1 MSWECICDPAGDTH
15 KEDFQAGC
23 HWGTQEMALFC
34 VAGEDTGGWEK
45 PLRADRRR
53 EHRTETEATVKT
65 DENTS

>member
-1 MSWECICDPAGDTH
+1 
-15 KEDFQAGC
+15 
-23 HWGTQEMALFC
+23 MALFC